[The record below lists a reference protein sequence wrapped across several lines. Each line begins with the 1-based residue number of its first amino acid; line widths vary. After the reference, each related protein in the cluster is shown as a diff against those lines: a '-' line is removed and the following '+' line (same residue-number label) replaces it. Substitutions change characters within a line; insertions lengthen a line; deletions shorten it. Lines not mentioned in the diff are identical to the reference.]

1 MKERDT
7 IRCIRAA
14 RADGRLPEIFGAAD
28 LRRLGKDPNTASN
41 FLPKHRVG
49 YTGKG
54 KYKAYFVRVSER
66 PALYSLL

>member
-1 MKERDT
+1 MKEGKT

-28 LRRLGKDPNTASN
+28 LRRLGKDPSTASN
-41 FLPKHRVG
+41 FLPKHRIG

-54 KYKAYFVRVSER
+54 KI
-66 PALYSLL
+66 